1 MTTSD
6 VNTDALR
13 RSHGD
18 KYDALRECNETRAS
32 VLLSKLLIFG
42 SFFPFLIVFCC
53 IGDCCILRPNN
64 FNPTLLRA
72 AKDYSYWPE
81 VFPRLPL
88 AEKRIRLVGVSVNF
102 FCLCLSSSCTIRG
115 DGLCKACSI
124 SSRSQLST
132 VLGLF
137 LSSDLS
143 TCH

>member
-88 AEKRIRLVGVSVNF
+88 AEKRLRLVGVSLNF
-102 FCLCLSSSCTIRG
+102 FAFVCQAAVQYKCN
-115 DGLCKACSI
+115 AA
-124 SSRSQLST
+124 
-132 VLGLF
+132 F
-137 LSSDLS
+137 LYVKIKVIKCRINDVR
-143 TCH
+143 TGQK